1 MSSAEKYAMNNNK
14 DTEAKKRLKF
24 EPLAK
29 LSNGKQSTLIK
40 APDKPVFRAD
50 GALLG
55 HLLSYFVVFIKIRA

>member
-1 MSSAEKYAMNNNK
+1 M
-14 DTEAKKRLKF
+14 